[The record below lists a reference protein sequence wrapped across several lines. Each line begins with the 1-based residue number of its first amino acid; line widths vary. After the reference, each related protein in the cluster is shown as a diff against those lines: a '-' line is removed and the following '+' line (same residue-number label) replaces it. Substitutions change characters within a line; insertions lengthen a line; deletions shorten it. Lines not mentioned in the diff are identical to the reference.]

1 MRCCLALFALF
12 APPLLQAQQ
21 AGQVPA
27 YLLQLPESIDIVLI
41 AETTTSTLHVFVPG
55 DAGPQ
60 LQGHSYMSVGQ
71 NGVGKQ
77 RAGDGKTPLGIY
89 FVNEQLDTTRMHK
102 KYGPTAFPLDY
113 PNIWDRINRRSGDGI
128 WIHGVTPNAGRRPP
142 LDTDG
147 CIALPN
153 DNLLAL
159 EERLMSLRTPVVVT
173 RAIRWVSAEQLAA
186 SRSELIGALREWLAG
201 YESGDLHQYLSMYAD
216 DFRYRGM
223 TRDEWAAYR
232 TQSMAMAPVLNIVIA
247 DVMLMA
253 DPEDDG
259 VYLSRFRQE
268 IAYADRTIATVK
280 RLYWRRSTAGELKIV
295 AEDNG

>member
-1 MRCCLALFALF
+1 MRRCLALFVLF
-12 APPLLQAQQ
+12 APALLPAQQ
-21 AGQVPA
+21 AGQLPA

-55 DAGPQ
+55 DDGPQ
-60 LQGHSYMSVGQ
+60 LQGQSYMSVGQ

-77 RAGDGKTPLGIY
+77 QAWDRKTPLGIY
-89 FVNEQLDTTRMHK
+89 FVNGQLDTTRMHR

-113 PNIWDRINRRSGDGI
+113 PNVWDRINDRSGDGI

-153 DNLLAL
+153 EQLLSL
-159 EERLMSLRTPVVVT
+159 EERLTPLRTPVVVT
-173 RAIRWVSAEQLAA
+173 RSIRWVSSEQVAA
-186 SRSELIGALREWLAG
+186 VRGELMGALQEWLAG

-216 DFRYRGM
+216 DFSYRGM
-223 TRDEWAAYR
+223 DRDEWAAYR
-232 TQSMAMAPVLNIVIA
+232 TQSITMAPEVKILLA
-247 DVMLMA
+247 DIMLMA

-259 VYLSRFRQE
+259 LYLSRFRQE

-280 RLYWRRSTAGELKIV
+280 RLYWRRSRAGELKIV